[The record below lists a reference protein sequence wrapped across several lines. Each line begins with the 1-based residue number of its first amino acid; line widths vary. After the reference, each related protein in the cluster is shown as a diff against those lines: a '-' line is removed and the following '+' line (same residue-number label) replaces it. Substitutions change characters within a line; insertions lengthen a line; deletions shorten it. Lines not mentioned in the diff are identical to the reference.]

1 MNKLFQLDKGDNS
14 YLAKFVNLQNLKS
27 KKLKETAIIIY
38 TLKLQH
44 NFNTKEIALPLI
56 ANDQLQVLETYI
68 GDDKVLQKA
77 YVELL
82 HEICKMSEEE
92 VKEWTW

>member
-1 MNKLFQLDKGDNS
+1 M
-14 YLAKFVNLQNLKS
+14 
-27 KKLKETAIIIY
+27 KETAIIIY

-44 NFNTKEIALPLI
+44 NFDTKEIALLLI

-68 GDDKVLQKA
+68 GDDKVLQKS